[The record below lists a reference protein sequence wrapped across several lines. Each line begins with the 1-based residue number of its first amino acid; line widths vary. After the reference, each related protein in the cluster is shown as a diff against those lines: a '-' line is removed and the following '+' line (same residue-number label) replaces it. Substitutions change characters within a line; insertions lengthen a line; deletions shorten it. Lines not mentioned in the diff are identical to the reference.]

1 MEHKRQTAVVKLNG
15 TKQPGVSAQPTPDQV
30 VAAMERTVRRVRQMS
45 HRERVQSLKE
55 AGILTAA
62 GKLAASYR

>member
-1 MEHKRQTAVVKLNG
+1 
-15 TKQPGVSAQPTPDQV
+15 
-30 VAAMERTVRRVRQMS
+30 MERTIQRVRQMA
-45 HRERVQSLKE
+45 HQQRVQCLKD

>member
-1 MEHKRQTAVVKLNG
+1 MEHKSKTAVVKLNG
-15 TKQPGVSAQPTPDQV
+15 IKQPGVPAQPTPDQV